1 MGRDSAV
8 TVEGLTKSYGSA
20 VAVDGISFTVSR
32 GDIVAI
38 LGPNGAGKTSTV
50 EILEGFR
57 TRTGGHVEVLG
68 ADPERGDAQL
78 RARIGVVLQDSEPD
92 PYLTVAETIELF
104 QEYYPQPRARD
115 ELLTL
120 VGLAEEATKRVRVLS
135 GGQQRRLDFALA
147 LVGRPELVFL
157 DEPTTGFDPVARREA
172 WEVIRGLRDLG
183 TTIVLTTHQLEEA
196 EALADRLLVL
206 SGGTIVAQG
215 DPGAI
220 GGRAA
225 VSRITFDAPLVGVN
239 GCPLALTRAG
249 GRCSVNV
256 EEPVRALA
264 DLTSWAMEVGMP
276 LANLTVGP
284 RSLEDV
290 YLELIS

>member
-1 MGRDSAV
+1 MASDIAV
-8 TVEGLTKSYGSA
+8 TVEALRKSYGDA
-20 VAVDGISFTVSR
+20 VAVDGISFTVAK
-32 GDIVAI
+32 GEIVAI

-57 TRTGGHVEVLG
+57 ARSGGRVEVLG
-68 ADPERGDAQL
+68 SDPETGGSRL
-78 RARIGVVLQDSEPD
+78 RARIGVVLQQSEPD
-92 PYLTVAETIELF
+92 PYLTVTETIELF
-104 QEYYPQPRARD
+104 QAYYPTPRTCD
-115 ELLTL
+115 DLLAL
-120 VGLAEEATKRVRVLS
+120 VGLSEQATKRVRVLS

-147 LVGRPELVFL
+147 LVGQPELVFL

-172 WEVIRGLRDLG
+172 WAVIRGLRDLG
-183 TTIVLTTHQLEEA
+183 TTVVLTTHQLEEA

-206 SGGTIVAQG
+206 SGGTIVAEG
-215 DPGAI
+215 DPVAI

-225 VSRITFDAPLVGVN
+225 VSRIKFDAPAVGAD
-239 GCPLALTRAG
+239 GCPLALTRSG
-249 GRCSVNV
+249 GWCTVDV

-264 DLTSWAMEVGMP
+264 DLTSWALELGIP
-276 LANLTVGP
+276 LEHLTVGP